1 MTPADPTGE
10 TAMTD
15 PARLGASVRF
25 EGVGKRYG
33 RSWAVRGFDLEIA
46 AGEFVSLLGASGS
59 GKTTSLMMLA
69 GFETPTEGRITVGG
83 RAIDAIPPAKRDIG
97 MVFQSYALFPHMTAA
112 ENVDFP
118 LRMRG
123 RPKAEREAAV
133 ARMLDIV
140 GLAHLA
146 DRLPSQLSG
155 GQQQRVALARA
166 IVFAPPVLLMDEP
179 LGALDKHL
187 RATLQAEIKRI
198 QARLGLTVLFV
209 THDQEEALTMSDRIC
224 VMRDGAILQVDAPET
239 IYDRPADTYVAAFFG
254 ESNALTAAPEGPGA
268 VRLGPVVA
276 PWPGAGPASGA
287 LEIAIRPERIAI
299 ADETAPVPP
308 AHVAVF
314 ATVRE
319 TTFVGDRRVYLAAL
333 DTGEALRVNQP
344 LADLSGGHAPGERVR
359 LHWAPSAMRGFV
371 DGRAA

>member
-1 MTPADPTGE
+1 
-10 TAMTD
+10 MTD
-15 PARLGASVRF
+15 PSRLGAPVRF

-69 GFETPTEGRITVGG
+69 GFETPTEGRIAVGG
-83 RAIDAIPPAKRDIG
+83 RTVDAMPPAKRDIG

-133 ARMLDIV
+133 AKMLDIV

-166 IVFAPPVLLMDEP
+166 IVFEPPVLLMDEP

-254 ESNALTAAPEGPGA
+254 ESNALTAVPEGPGA

-276 PWPGAGPASGA
+276 PWPGAGPAAGA

-299 ADETAPVPP
+299 ADEDAPVPP

-333 DTGEALRVNQP
+333 DTGEAVQVNQP
-344 LADLSGGHAPGERVR
+344 LADLSGGHRPGERVR
-359 LHWAPSAMRGFV
+359 LHWATTAMRGFV